1 MNIDRRDAIRRI
13 SSAWTTSLILTVPA
27 KAESPKPMSSLRFGL
42 ITDLHYADKATA
54 GSRHYRDTLN
64 KLNEAI
70 EAFARLDPPMKFA
83 VELGDFIDA
92 AESVE
97 TERKY
102 LATVDGLFRKICDD
116 RHYVLGNHCVGTL
129 TSEEFLG
136 DVGRKT
142 SFYSFDRDGRH
153 FVVLDACFRKDG
165 VAYGRGNFE
174 WSESFIPEHELRF
187 LEEDLKS
194 TPSEVIVFVHQRL
207 DIEPPYGVFN
217 AAEVRKILEQSGR
230 VRAVFQGHS
239 HKNDHR
245 KIGGIDYV
253 TLVAMVE
260 GPAPES
266 SGYSVVTW
274 QADGSIELSGF
285 RRQSSYRWT
294 K

>member
-1 MNIDRRDAIRRI
+1 MDFDRRNAIRMV
-13 SSAWTTSLILTVPA
+13 SSVWTTSLFLNVPVRS
-27 KAESPKPMSSLRFGL
+27 ESPKFRNPLRFGL
-42 ITDLHYADKATA
+42 ITDLHYADKAAA
-54 GSRHYRDTLN
+54 GSRHYRDTLS

-70 EAFARLDPPMKFA
+70 EAFARLDPPLRFA
-83 VELGDFIDA
+83 VEIGDFIDA

-97 TERKY
+97 AERKY
-102 LATVDGLFRKICDD
+102 LSTVDSFFRKLCDD

-129 TSEEFLG
+129 TSDEFLG
-136 DVGRKT
+136 DVGQRS
-142 SFYSFDRDGRH
+142 SFYSFDRDGHH

-194 TPSEVIVFVHQRL
+194 SSSDVIVFVHQRL
-207 DIEPPYGVFN
+207 DIEPPYGVIN
-217 AAEVRKILEQSGR
+217 AAEVRKILEKSGR

-245 KIGGIDYV
+245 RIGGIDYV

-260 GPAPES
+260 GSAPES
-266 SGYSVVTW
+266 SGYSLVTW
-274 QADGSIELSGF
+274 HADGSIELQGF
-285 RRQSSYRWT
+285 RRQSSYRW
-294 K
+294 KE

>member
-1 MNIDRRDAIRRI
+1 MA
-13 SSAWTTSLILTVPA
+13 SYAWTTSLFLTGA
-27 KAESPKPMSSLRFGL
+27 SNSGSPKSTSSIRFGL

-54 GSRHYRDTLN
+54 GTRHYRDTLR
-64 KLNEAI
+64 KLDEAV
-70 EAFARLDPPMKFA
+70 EAFARLDPPLNFA

-102 LATVDGLFRKICDD
+102 LAAVDSRFRKLSDH

-129 TSEEFLG
+129 TSAEFLG
-136 DVGRKT
+136 EVGQKS

-174 WSESFIPEHELRF
+174 WSESFIPEHEMRF
-187 LEEDLKS
+187 LEKDLKS
-194 TPSEVIVFVHQRL
+194 TPNEVVVFVHQRL
-207 DIEPPYGVFN
+207 DIEPPYGVIN
-217 AAEVRKILEQSGR
+217 AVEIRRILEKSGR

-245 KIGGIDYV
+245 TIGGIDYV

-260 GPAPES
+260 GLAPENS
-266 SGYSVVTW
+266 AYSLVTW
-274 QADGSIELSGF
+274 HEKGAIELQGF
-285 RRQSSYRWT
+285 RRQASYRWPE
-294 K
+294 